1 MEKRRAPTPRTVAPN
16 NNAVNLPQHATATN
30 SRAFRTYRKRDAAT
44 GRGNSVITVDVWR
57 HDVVHLGLQRLPR
70 GAAVSSACPPFIL
83 GHGRAHRLNVPHS
96 GGAEISKPVRVN
108 ERIRIREVRLID
120 EEGQQL
126 GIVPTFQALQTA
138 RERGLD
144 LVEVAPNAVP
154 PVCRIMDWG
163 KERYEQSRKER
174 ESRRNSKAI
183 TIKEIRLKPKTDDHD
198 LDTKTRKAKE
208 FLQDGDKVK
217 LTVLFRGR
225 ENLHPEVGRAL
236 LDRMLDQL
244 GQMAII
250 EATPRLEGR
259 NMTAMLAPKKV
270 VVPAVA
276 AAPRAAAPTEE
287 VEEAEV
293 AEEPAPTS

>member
-1 MEKRRAPTPRTVAPN
+1 MMWYIWVRSGNRVGPLFLVLVHYFRRRA
-16 NNAVNLPQHATATN
+16 
-30 SRAFRTYRKRDAAT
+30 
-44 GRGNSVITVDVWR
+44 
-57 HDVVHLGLQRLPR
+57 
-70 GAAVSSACPPFIL
+70 
-83 GHGRAHRLNVPHS
+83 AHRQSVPHS
-96 GGAEISKPVRVN
+96 GGADISKPVRVN

-120 EEGQQL
+120 EDGQQL

-144 LVEVAPNAVP
+144 LVEVAPNAMP

-244 GQMAII
+244 GPLAII

-259 NMTAMLAPKKV
+259 NMTAMLAPKKQ
-270 VVPAVA
+270 PPPTAAVA
-276 AAPRAAAPTEE
+276 TSAPRT
-287 VEEAEV
+287 AEPMV
-293 AEEPAPTS
+293 GAAEEPAQPS

>member
-1 MEKRRAPTPRTVAPN
+1 M
-16 NNAVNLPQHATATN
+16 
-30 SRAFRTYRKRDAAT
+30 
-44 GRGNSVITVDVWR
+44 
-57 HDVVHLGLQRLPR
+57 
-70 GAAVSSACPPFIL
+70 
-83 GHGRAHRLNVPHS
+83 
-96 GGAEISKPVRVN
+96 RVN

-144 LVEVAPNAVP
+144 LVEVAPNAMP

-244 GQMAII
+244 GPLAVI
-250 EATPRLEGR
+250 ESTPRLEGR
-259 NMTAMLAPKKV
+259 NMTAMLAPKKQ
-270 VVPAVA
+270 PPPPSA
-276 AAPRAAAPTEE
+276 AAAQASNPRPSAPAEAVVKEPTEADPA
-287 VEEAEV
+287 EAN
-293 AEEPAPTS
+293 S

>member
-1 MEKRRAPTPRTVAPN
+1 M
-16 NNAVNLPQHATATN
+16 
-30 SRAFRTYRKRDAAT
+30 
-44 GRGNSVITVDVWR
+44 
-57 HDVVHLGLQRLPR
+57 
-70 GAAVSSACPPFIL
+70 
-83 GHGRAHRLNVPHS
+83 
-96 GGAEISKPVRVN
+96 RVN

-270 VVPAVA
+270 VVPAA
-276 AAPRAAAPTEE
+276 TPAQRAAAPTEE
-287 VEEAEV
+287 VEPV
-293 AEEPAPTS
+293 AEKVEPVAEDAEPVAVSAVEAPIQAS

>member
-1 MEKRRAPTPRTVAPN
+1 M
-16 NNAVNLPQHATATN
+16 
-30 SRAFRTYRKRDAAT
+30 
-44 GRGNSVITVDVWR
+44 
-57 HDVVHLGLQRLPR
+57 
-70 GAAVSSACPPFIL
+70 
-83 GHGRAHRLNVPHS
+83 
-96 GGAEISKPVRVN
+96 
-108 ERIRIREVRLID
+108 RLID
-120 EEGQQL
+120 EAGQQL
-126 GIVPTFQALQTA
+126 GIVPTFQALNIA

-183 TIKEIRLKPKTDDHD
+183 TIKEVRLKPKTDDHD
-198 LDTKTRKAKE
+198 LDTKTRKARE

-244 GQMAII
+244 GPHAVI
-250 EATPRLEGR
+250 ESPPRLEGR
-259 NMTAMLAPKKV
+259 NMSAMLAPKKQ
-270 VVPAVA
+270 PAPAAVGPAREAQPRREAAVAEADAPPPA
-276 AAPRAAAPTEE
+276 AAPPAEAAP
-287 VEEAEV
+287 
-293 AEEPAPTS
+293 APRQADAPGDQ

>member
-1 MEKRRAPTPRTVAPN
+1 
-16 NNAVNLPQHATATN
+16 
-30 SRAFRTYRKRDAAT
+30 
-44 GRGNSVITVDVWR
+44 
-57 HDVVHLGLQRLPR
+57 
-70 GAAVSSACPPFIL
+70 
-83 GHGRAHRLNVPHS
+83 
-96 GGAEISKPVRVN
+96 VRVN

-208 FLQDGDKVK
+208 FLQEGDKVK

-244 GQMAII
+244 GPMAII

-270 VVPAVA
+270 VVPAA
-276 AAPRAAAPTEE
+276 APVAPRAAAPTEE
-287 VEEAEV
+287 VEPVAEAAVAEVVAEEAAVAEEAV
-293 AEEPAPTS
+293 AEEPVQAS

>member
-1 MEKRRAPTPRTVAPN
+1 MAGKRIATTRRIAISRPT
-16 NNAVNLPQHATATN
+16 
-30 SRAFRTYRKRDAAT
+30 
-44 GRGNSVITVDVWR
+44 
-57 HDVVHLGLQRLPR
+57 
-70 GAAVSSACPPFIL
+70 
-83 GHGRAHRLNVPHS
+83 
-96 GGAEISKPVRVN
+96 RVN

-120 EEGQQL
+120 EAGQQL
-126 GIVPTFQALQTA
+126 GMVPTFQALNIA

-183 TIKEIRLKPKTDDHD
+183 TIKEVRLKPKTDDHD

-244 GQMAII
+244 GPHAVI
-250 EATPRLEGR
+250 ESPPRLEGR
-259 NMTAMLAPKKV
+259 NMSAMLAPKKQ
-270 VVPAVA
+270 PAPAAAGPAREAQPRREASVAEADAPPPA
-276 AAPRAAAPTEE
+276 AAPPAEAAP
-287 VEEAEV
+287 
-293 AEEPAPTS
+293 APRQADAPGDQ

>member
-1 MEKRRAPTPRTVAPN
+1 M
-16 NNAVNLPQHATATN
+16 
-30 SRAFRTYRKRDAAT
+30 
-44 GRGNSVITVDVWR
+44 
-57 HDVVHLGLQRLPR
+57 
-70 GAAVSSACPPFIL
+70 
-83 GHGRAHRLNVPHS
+83 
-96 GGAEISKPVRVN
+96 
-108 ERIRIREVRLID
+108 RLID
-120 EEGQQL
+120 ETGQQL
-126 GIVPTFQALQTA
+126 GIVPTFQALNIA

-183 TIKEIRLKPKTDDHD
+183 TIKEVRLKPKTDDHD

-244 GQMAII
+244 GPLAII
-250 EATPRLEGR
+250 ESPPRLEGR
-259 NMTAMLAPKKV
+259 NMSAMLAPKKQ
-270 VVPAVA
+270 PAPAGAAPAREAQPRREALPA
-276 AAPRAAAPTEE
+276 AAQPEAAQPEAAPP
-287 VEEAEV
+287 AES
-293 AEEPAPTS
+293 EPAPRQADAQGDQ